1 MLYNR
6 STLKKEQFIDNIT
19 LIAMTFTPMMSLFS
33 PQLYVKPTKWPAFIP
48 MYRVPLLLC
57 SVAVS
62 TVVGGRV
69 SLFELIS
76 PFPVCGRRSS
86 NWTFLEEMTVS
97 SGPIIVSAG
106 CRTTVLWKCMAFL
119 KHRVSERFAVQRY
132 LQHRFRLLLH
142 SVTPAVFVSVRK
154 VCYFLVA
161 ETEKLKWI
169 RNTLSCSELLYALC
183 YIT

>member
-1 MLYNR
+1 M
-6 STLKKEQFIDNIT
+6 
-19 LIAMTFTPMMSLFS
+19 AFTPIMSLFS

-57 SVAVS
+57 SAAVS
-62 TVVGGRV
+62 TVVGGRA

-76 PFPVCGRRSS
+76 PFTVCGRSS
-86 NWTFLEEMTVS
+86 NWTFLEEMTVL

-106 CRTTVLWKCMAFL
+106 CRTAVLWKCMAFL
-119 KHRVSERFAVQRY
+119 KHRGSERFAVQRY

-154 VCYFLVA
+154 VCYLLVA